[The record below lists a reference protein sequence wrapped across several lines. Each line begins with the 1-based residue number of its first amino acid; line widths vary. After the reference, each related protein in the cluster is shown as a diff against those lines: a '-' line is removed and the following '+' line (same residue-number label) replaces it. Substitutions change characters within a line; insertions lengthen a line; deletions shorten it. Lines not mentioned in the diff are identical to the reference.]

1 MKALFVTQPGPTP
14 ELEVRDVETPEAGP
28 NDVVI
33 QVHASGLCGHD
44 IAIMTGLL
52 RRGVDHSVILGHEI
66 SGTIAQLGS
75 DVTGLSE
82 GDPVV
87 ASLTACCG
95 QCDRCR
101 SGLDYRCRNGI
112 GVGHGVNGGFAE
124 YVRLPATSV
133 TALPADLD
141 LLGASLIACPIGV
154 AVRAAK
160 PVARISAGETTLVT
174 GAGGGLGVHAV
185 QVAGALGAQV
195 FAATSSPDKLDV
207 LDRFAPGGSILGGE
221 LDFSEL
227 VLAFTED
234 QGADVVIDTVG
245 SATFRSAIRS
255 LSQYGRMVLLG
266 EVEGGRT
273 SLNLTDVMFRDAA
286 IYGSTG
292 ASRPDIETAIEMVAA
307 GSVEPIVHEAMPLE
321 DATEAVRLVTSR
333 QVTGRIALTP
343 R

>member
-1 MKALFVTQPGPTP
+1 MKALFVKQPGPTP
-14 ELEVRDVETPEAGP
+14 EFEIRGVDTPEAGP

-33 QVHASGLCGHD
+33 EVHAAGLCGHD

-75 DVTGLSE
+75 DVTGLAK

-87 ASLTACCG
+87 ASLTASCG
-95 QCDRCR
+95 QCDRCN
-101 SGLDYRCRNGI
+101 SGLDYRCRNGS

-124 YVRLPATSV
+124 YVKLPATGV
-133 TALPADLD
+133 TPLPSDIDLV
-141 LLGASLIACPIGV
+141 GASLIACPIGV
-154 AVRAAK
+154 CVRAAK
-160 PVARISAGETTLVT
+160 SVARVSAGESVLVT

-185 QVAGALGAQV
+185 QIAGALGAQV
-195 FAATSSPDKLDV
+195 FAATSSPEKLDG
-207 LDRFAPGGSILGGE
+207 LDSYAPGGAILGGE

-266 EVEGGRT
+266 EVEGSRA
-273 SLNLTDVMFRDAA
+273 SLNLTDIMFRDAA

-292 ASRPDIETAIEMVAA
+292 ASRPDIEAAVELVAS
-307 GSVEPIVHEAMPLE
+307 GDVQPVVHTTMPLE
-321 DATEAVRLVTSR
+321 DAAEAVSLVTSR
-333 QVTGRIALTP
+333 QATGRVALTP

>member
-1 MKALFVTQPGPTP
+1 MKALFVKQPGPTP
-14 ELEVRDVETPEAGP
+14 EFEIREFDTPEAGP

-33 QVHASGLCGHD
+33 EVHAAGLCGHD

-75 DVTGLSE
+75 DVTGLAK

-87 ASLTACCG
+87 ASLTASCG
-95 QCDRCR
+95 QCDRCN
-101 SGLDYRCRNGI
+101 SGLDYRCRNGS

-124 YVRLPATSV
+124 YVKLPATGV
-133 TALPADLD
+133 TPLPSDIDLV
-141 LLGASLIACPIGV
+141 GASLIACPIGV
-154 AVRAAK
+154 CVRAAK
-160 PVARISAGETTLVT
+160 SVARVSAGESVLVT

-185 QVAGALGAQV
+185 QIAGALGAQV
-195 FAATSSPDKLDV
+195 FAATSSPEKLDG
-207 LDRFAPGGSILGGE
+207 LDSYAPGGAILGGE

-266 EVEGGRT
+266 EVEGSRA
-273 SLNLTDVMFRDAA
+273 SLNLTDIMFRDAA

-292 ASRPDIETAIEMVAA
+292 ASRPDIEAAVELVAS
-307 GSVEPIVHEAMPLE
+307 GDVQPVVHTTMPLE
-321 DATEAVRLVTSR
+321 DAAEAVSLVTSR
-333 QVTGRIALTP
+333 QATGRVALTP